1 MKPKLSPEDSSRLAA
16 LRFPLIVAVVFIHA
30 NNDRIGMP
38 DPAGGIELWVHW
50 LRRFVSE
57 GLAATAVPLFF
68 LISGYLF
75 FAGWDFS
82 KGAFVAKLRGRV
94 RTLLVPYLFWN
105 VALALALAAANA
117 LPQTKGLLSGKQG
130 AFLDEGPLAWVS
142 AIGGLDGPPVVY
154 QFWFLRDLMVAVLLV
169 PLWHALHRFL
179 PGLWAIALGA
189 VWFTHSWPLANPSIV
204 SLLFFFVG
212 SWIAAGGRSLF
223 ALDRAWP
230 WLGIVYVGLL
240 GLEIAGGHAQLHQP
254 AIMLGIT
261 TALGLSRSLA
271 RGAVG
276 RSLQTLAGSAFLVF
290 AVHEP
295 LLTVVHRIA
304 IKITGT
310 PGPALDLALYVA
322 LPVAVIVGACVLD
335 RILRRILPRF
345 TATITGG
352 R

>member
-1 MKPKLSPEDSSRLAA
+1 M
-16 LRFPLIVAVVFIHA
+16 
-30 NNDRIGMP
+30 
-38 DPAGGIELWVHW
+38 
-50 LRRFVSE
+50 
-57 GLAATAVPLFF
+57 
-68 LISGYLF
+68 
-75 FAGWDFS
+75 
-82 KGAFVAKLRGRV
+82 
-94 RTLLVPYLFWN
+94 
-105 VALALALAAANA
+105 
-117 LPQTKGLLSGKQG
+117 
-130 AFLDEGPLAWVS
+130 
-142 AIGGLDGPPVVY
+142 
-154 QFWFLRDLMVAVLLV
+154 
-169 PLWHALHRFL
+169 
-179 PGLWAIALGA
+179 
-189 VWFTHSWPLANPSIV
+189 
-204 SLLFFFVG
+204 
-212 SWIAAGGRSLF
+212 
-223 ALDRAWP
+223 
-230 WLGIVYVGLL
+230 
-240 GLEIAGGHAQLHQP
+240 HQP